1 MTVRWAVAGCSAI
14 ADNRVAPAI
23 RRCAEAELVGFSSHD
38 PARAEAFSSRHGAPR
53 SYASFDC
60 LLEDDTIDVV
70 YIGGLNAVHAPQT
83 IAAVRAGRHVLCE
96 KPMAT
101 RLADARGMIDACGQ
115 NGRLLGIN
123 HHLRGAATHAA
134 MRQAIAEGDIGT
146 PTFARISFPVLLPEE
161 ARTWRLDGAADG
173 GVLFDIGTHC
183 TDLLR
188 WLLEAEITRVSCF
201 AAQQCFK
208 NGAEDAATG
217 ILTFDNGC
225 VGMIYMAYNAPHG
238 VMGSDIQGSRG
249 SLRAID
255 TLDQVP
261 GGQVYL
267 RDETGEKELL
277 TTPVDL
283 YERHIVDFCA
293 AVAHGGKPLATSQ
306 DGYRSLEAALA
317 LRTSAASREVVSLLG
332 ERVGA

>member
-60 LLEDDTIDVV
+60 LLEDDSIDVV

-134 MRQAIAEGDIGT
+134 MRQAIAEGC
-146 PTFARISFPVLLPEE
+146 RS
-161 ARTWRLDGAADG
+161 AAAPRRRFRSVPGQLADS
-173 GVLFDIGTHC
+173 GV
-183 TDLLR
+183 
-188 WLLEAEITRVSCF
+188 
-201 AAQQCFK
+201 
-208 NGAEDAATG
+208 AEDDAA
-217 ILTFDNGC
+217 
-225 VGMIYMAYNAPHG
+225 M
-238 VMGSDIQGSRG
+238 
-249 SLRAID
+249 
-255 TLDQVP
+255 P
-261 GGQVYL
+261 G
-267 RDETGEKELL
+267 RRC
-277 TTPVDL
+277 P
-283 YERHIVDFCA
+283 
-293 AVAHGGKPLATSQ
+293 
-306 DGYRSLEAALA
+306 
-317 LRTSAASREVVSLLG
+317 
-332 ERVGA
+332 